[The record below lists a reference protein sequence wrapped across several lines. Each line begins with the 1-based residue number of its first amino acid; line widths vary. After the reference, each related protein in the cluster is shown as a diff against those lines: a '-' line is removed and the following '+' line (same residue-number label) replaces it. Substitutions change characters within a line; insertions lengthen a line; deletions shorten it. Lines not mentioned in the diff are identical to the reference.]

1 MLGCGAMSGAWLSA
15 VRDQHAQRVEIV
27 GLVDL
32 RPEAAEA
39 RAAEFGLAG
48 TWTGASLDEALRV
61 TSADLLFNCT
71 VPGAHAATCEIALRA
86 GCDVLVEKPL
96 ASSVE
101 EGRHLRRV
109 ATDAGRTLAV
119 IQNRRYT
126 PGAVTVRRVLAEG
139 AIGPVTALY
148 ADFFLAPR
156 FGGFRE
162 EMKHVLLLD
171 MAIHTFDQCR
181 QLTGLDARS
190 VVCHEF
196 NPPGSWYVHGAS
208 ATALFEMAGGVPF
221 SYRGSWCARGFPTSW
236 NAAWRI
242 QGERGAL
249 LWDGEEQIV
258 VERIDGSWDGKAFR
272 EPVEKV
278 TIPPA
283 AMGAGETWHAGNI
296 GEFLDALEKGIMPQ
310 TAVADNLKSLA
321 MVEAAIESARQ
332 GRPIDVAG
340 ESL

>member
-1 MLGCGAMSGAWLSA
+1 
-15 VRDQHAQRVEIV
+15 
-27 GLVDL
+27 
-32 RPEAAEA
+32 
-39 RAAEFGLAG
+39 
-48 TWTGASLDEALRV
+48 
-61 TSADLLFNCT
+61 
-71 VPGAHAATCEIALRA
+71 
-86 GCDVLVEKPL
+86 
-96 ASSVE
+96 
-101 EGRHLRRV
+101 
-109 ATDAGRTLAV
+109 V